1 MATFRSAARCAA
13 ERQIRDCERAPRSCF
28 LKGGQATFLRPE
40 TERLTTREREI
51 EQLLAEGKSNKQT
64 AHLLDLSV
72 KTVGTPW
79 TAAMRKRELKS
90 LPDLVRYA
98 VRMQIMRP

>member
-1 MATFRSAARCAA
+1 VESLSQKKPFFAGRVS
-13 ERQIRDCERAPRSCF
+13 EVLLDGF
-28 LKGGQATFLRPE
+28 LKGRQATPLHPA

-51 EQLLAEGKSNKQT
+51 VQLLAEGKSNKQI

-72 KTVGTPW
+72 KTVETHRA
-79 TAAMRKRELKS
+79 TAMRKLELNS

-98 VRMQIMRP
+98 VRMQIIQP